1 MKEKSWQLDFQGMNI
16 FIPLQTITV
25 KNKLL
30 YYFSVIG
37 PKNVTVSCFFFFF
50 KKKGENKFFEVV

>member
-37 PKNVTVSCFFFFF
+37 PKNVTVSCFFFF
-50 KKKGENKFFEVV
+50 